1 MKPQEGMVLW
11 VELGKRLP
19 PGHEQEGRRP
29 ALLVGVPSR
38 LGKPGFPVL
47 LVAPVTTSRGQP
59 WAEVAPRLY
68 PRLKAGAGNLP
79 RESVVLLDQLQ
90 VVDADRVAMV
100 VGQLNESEYA
110 PVRDGLKVMFGIS
123 SEGSLWNS

>member
-11 VELGKRLP
+11 IELGKRLA
-19 PGHEQEGRRP
+19 PGHEQEGCRP

-38 LGKPGFPVL
+38 LGKPRFPVL
-47 LVAPVTTSRGQP
+47 LVVPVTTYRGQP
-59 WAEVAPRLY
+59 WAEIAPRLY

-90 VVDADRVAMV
+90 VVDTDRVAMI

-110 PVRDGLKVMFGIS
+110 LVRDGLKDMLGI
-123 SEGSLWNS
+123 

>member
-19 PGHEQEGRRP
+19 PRNEQEGRGP

-38 LGKPGFPVL
+38 LGKPRFPVL
-47 LVAPVTTSRGQP
+47 LVAPVTTYRGQP

-79 RESVVLLDQLQ
+79 RESIVLLDQLQ
-90 VVDADRVAMV
+90 VVDAERVVMV

-110 PVRDGLKVMFGIS
+110 PVRDGLKAMLGI
-123 SEGSLWNS
+123 

>member
-19 PGHEQEGRRP
+19 PGREQEGRRP

-38 LGKPGFPVL
+38 LGKPRFPVL
-47 LVAPVTTSRGQP
+47 VVAPVTTYRGQP
-59 WAEVAPRLY
+59 WAEGAPGLY

-79 RESVVLLDQLQ
+79 RESIVLLDQLQ
-90 VVDADRVAMV
+90 VVDVERVTMV
-100 VGQLNESEYA
+100 VGQLNQSEYA
-110 PVRDGLKVMFGIS
+110 PVREGLEVMFGIS
-123 SEGSLWNS
+123 SKSGL